1 MISITHDFVEAA
13 APNAEAAK
21 NGRGLVLKNKFLT
34 LHHSPDETLW
44 FGQCVG
50 SGRTPYLCSADFAV
64 PEKPVYRCTCP
75 SRQFPCKHSLG
86 LLYAL
91 ADGKTFT
98 SAEVPEELAAR
109 REKVAARVEKRK
121 TESEKPVK
129 VNKTALAKKIQ
140 AQLDGVELLEK
151 LTLDVVR
158 LGIGNM
164 NAKTAHEL
172 EAQARQ
178 LGNAYLPGAQA
189 ALHNYTKLFI
199 SADGEERT
207 GAAREAVYSE
217 AFDQLCRLHSLIR
230 KGRAYLQSRLAD
242 PELTPETDTGIA
254 AWLGHAWQ
262 LRELRQAGL
271 VEENVE
277 LVQLAFH
284 SYDDVARK
292 EYVDAG
298 IWMSLGNGR
307 IYLTQTFRPYQAARH
322 IKSEDSFSQVAQVK
336 ELCVY
341 PGDINPRVRWD
352 GMLARPIEP
361 RDLAKI
367 RENGRGDF
375 PAVVKDVKS
384 VLKNPLA
391 DKYPICA
398 LNYRRI
404 GLVGKS
410 LVVEDLKGE
419 RLVITDAG
427 LPEEPRSSRLLAL
440 VPSETL
446 ENQTLIAR
454 FRHDLDS
461 RKLQVKPLTIV
472 TDADVIRLTL

>member
-1 MISITHDFVEAA
+1 MISITQDFVEAA

-44 FGQCVG
+44 FGQCQG
-50 SGRTPYLCSADFAV
+50 SGKTPYLCSADFAV

-75 SRQFPCKHSLG
+75 SRQFPCKHALG

-91 ADGKTFT
+91 AEGKKFT
-98 SAEVPEELAAR
+98 SAEVPEELAAK

-121 TESEKPVK
+121 ADTDKPVK
-129 VNKTALAKKIQ
+129 VNKAALAKKIK
-140 AQLDGVELLEK
+140 AQLEGIDLLEK
-151 LTLDVVR
+151 LTQDVVR

-172 EAQARQ
+172 EEQARQ

-189 ALHNYTKLFI
+189 ALHNYTKLFS
-199 SADGEERT
+199 SAEGEERT
-207 GAAREAVYSE
+207 GAGREAVYSE
-217 AFDQLCRLHSLIR
+217 ALDQLCRLHALIR
-230 KGRAYLQSRLAD
+230 KGRAYLQTRLDD
-242 PELTPETDTGIA
+242 PELAPETDTGIA

-262 LRELRQAGL
+262 LRELKEAGL

-298 IWMSLGNGR
+298 VWMNLGNGR

-322 IKSEDSFSQVAQVK
+322 IKSDDSFSQVAQIK

-367 RENGRGDF
+367 RGHGRGEF
-375 PAVVKDVKS
+375 AAVVKDVKS

-404 GLVGKS
+404 GAVGKA
-410 LVVEDLKGE
+410 LVVEDRTGE

-427 LPEEPRSSRLLAL
+427 LPEEPRSSHLLSL
-440 VPSETL
+440 VPKDVL
-446 ENQTLIAR
+446 QDQTLIVR

-472 TDADVIRLTL
+472 TEADVIRLTL

>member
-1 MISITHDFVEAA
+1 MISITQDFIAAA

-21 NGRGLVLKNKFLT
+21 NGRGLLLKNKFLT

-44 FGQCVG
+44 FGRCQG

-75 SRQFPCKHSLG
+75 SRQFPCKHALG

-91 ADGKTFT
+91 AEGKKFT

-109 REKVAARVEKRK
+109 REKVAARVEKK
-121 TESEKPVK
+121 KADADKPVK
-129 VNKTALAKKIQ
+129 VNKAALAKKIK
-140 AQLDGVELLEK
+140 AQLDGIDLLEK
-151 LTLDVVR
+151 LTQDVVR

-172 EAQARQ
+172 EEQARQ
-178 LGNAYLPGAQA
+178 LGNAYLPGAQT
-189 ALHNYTKLFI
+189 ALRNYTKLFY
-199 SADGEERT
+199 SAQGEERAIA
-207 GAAREAVYSE
+207 GREAVYSE
-217 AFDQLCRLHSLIR
+217 ALDQICRLHALIR
-230 KGRAYLQSRLAD
+230 KGRAYLQTRLDD
-242 PELTPETDTGIA
+242 PELAPETDTGIA

-262 LRELRQAGL
+262 LRELKEAGL
-271 VEENVE
+271 VEENAE

-298 IWMSLGNGR
+298 TWMDLGNGR
-307 IYLTQTFRPYQAARH
+307 ICLTQTFRPYQAARQ
-322 IKSEDSFSQVAQVK
+322 IKSEDSFSQVAQIK
-336 ELCVY
+336 ELYVY

-352 GMLARPIEP
+352 GLLARPIEP

-367 RENGRGDF
+367 RGHGRGEF
-375 PAVVKDVKS
+375 AAVVKDVKS

-404 GLVGKS
+404 GAVGKA
-410 LVVEDLKGE
+410 LVVDDRTGE

-427 LPEEPRSSRLLAL
+427 LPEEPRSSHLLSL
-440 VPSETL
+440 VPKDVL
-446 ENQTLIAR
+446 HDQTLIVR

-461 RKLQVKPLTIV
+461 RKLQVKPLAIV
-472 TDADVIRLTL
+472 TEADVIRLTL